1 MRFDR
6 KITVWKI
13 LLLVTFISLIV
24 GSAISLTIMVME
36 LFQAMVKVWDIRM

>member
-13 LLLVTFISLIV
+13 LPLVTFISLIV
-24 GSAISLTIMVME
+24 GSTISLTMVME

>member
-24 GSAISLTIMVME
+24 GSTTSLTMVME

>member
-24 GSAISLTIMVME
+24 GSTISLTIMVME